1 MLTNTKN
8 VIILQT
14 VTITKFNLV
23 QKKCVGIYAKILD
36 DIFSWQVVATEKIY
50 ARDFASVWR
59 GFQV

>member
-50 ARDFASVWR
+50 ARDFASV
-59 GFQV
+59 